1 MFKRRYAVQ
10 CKAVVVVDITLFELR
25 KQVRKAKRTFL
36 KNLIAHIYFLAHSY
50 ALPFMFSDCLKG

>member
-1 MFKRRYAVQ
+1 MQ

>member
-1 MFKRRYAVQ
+1 MQ

-36 KNLIAHIYFLAHSY
+36 KNLIAHIYNTAHSY